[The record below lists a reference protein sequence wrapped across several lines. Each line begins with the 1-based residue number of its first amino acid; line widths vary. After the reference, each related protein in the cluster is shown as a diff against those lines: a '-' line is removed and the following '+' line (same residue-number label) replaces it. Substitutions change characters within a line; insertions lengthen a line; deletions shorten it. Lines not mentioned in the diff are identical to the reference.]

1 MTTFS
6 RLMVEYGVSHTDL
19 MEALKVTPKAV
30 RNWRDGSRQPTPDNA
45 RLIES
50 KFGIPKH
57 RIRPDI
63 WDDPAPAPVP
73 APAPS
78 RPSRKRTADAST

>member
-1 MTTFS
+1 MTSFADLMDEHQVS
-6 RLMVEYGVSHTDL
+6 SHDLMV
-19 MEALKVTPKAV
+19 ALQVTPKAV

-45 RLIES
+45 RIIEK

-63 WDDPAPAPVP
+63 WDDPAPAPGP
-73 APAPS
+73 ASAPS